1 MGKLLA
7 ICGGFSMNS
16 EEQKRVFAKNLTHY
30 TELSGKAKSEVAK
43 AVGAIPSAYTSWIQG
58 ISLPR
63 MDKIQSLAEYFRI
76 NVTDLLDEH
85 SFDVHYNERNA
96 NLANVLRKDLELSDA
111 VYTLTQLDENDKQ
124 LIYNM
129 ISSLSKKQAD

>member
-1 MGKLLA
+1 MD
-7 ICGGFSMNS
+7 S
-16 EEQKRVFAKNLTHY
+16 EEQKRVFAKNLSHY
-30 TELSGKAKSEVAK
+30 TEISGKAKSEVAK

-63 MDKIQSLAEYFRI
+63 MDKIQSLAEYFSV

-85 SFDVHYNERNA
+85 SFDARYSEKNA
-96 NLANVLRKDLELSDA
+96 MLANILRKDSDLSNA
-111 VYTLTQLDENDKQ
+111 VYMLTNLEDTDKQ
-124 LIYNM
+124 IIYNM